1 MPGCLGLLFNLDSLL
16 LNLLLVSLLGLH
28 HRQRVRHLQR
38 LRHQWGILLPLRTL
52 NRQPLPHTRLT
63 LHNWVHHFLRRL
75 PLGNIYNH
83 NPKRFFTDTKCTSR
97 SFRSTIKGGNF
108 VTEINHQGFACTRE
122 PESYFYFLTG
132 DDTYA
137 RHTSD
142 YWRSFFNI
150 PTRHFENPYH
160 YGDRRLPTPSPPP
173 PFPPPSIAT
182 LAAQLHERLFT
193 PPTSGTGPAVI
204 TSELTSELSFE
215 QLQALTSGLQVLASS
230 SPAEMSERPAAS

>member
-1 MPGCLGLLFNLDSLL
+1 
-16 LNLLLVSLLGLH
+16 
-28 HRQRVRHLQR
+28 
-38 LRHQWGILLPLRTL
+38 
-52 NRQPLPHTRLT
+52 
-63 LHNWVHHFLRRL
+63 VHHFLRRL